1 MIIFI
6 PVGNDE
12 DKTREID
19 FYDGTYR
26 YLKYIGI
33 REI

>member
-12 DKTREID
+12 DKTRKIE

-26 YLKYIGI
+26 YLKSIGI
-33 REI
+33 QEI